1 MERKELDN
9 AIVYIV
15 DDYRARKE
23 VNDDAHE
30 GNRVVIISKEED
42 VLSFYGLI
50 LEQYGQYNVYKVDDY
65 SEVDDE
71 FLNVVS
77 TQDQTRDE
85 AILYVGKPLSQL
97 VSETIDSLTLDD
109 KQKRLMSICKEI
121 LKGSGNDIKTEA
133 ALELANKR
141 FRQAQAEK
149 ENLKAELDSIK
160 TTQQGLMTS
169 SQYVKNTVSLDGLFS
184 KTQVMYIREY
194 TKVPYLHSCIKAYSN
209 YLNQL
214 LKKRAKICIF
224 DNKLFD
230 IKYKTIQKIDSAETF
245 SGNRALYTRAD
256 DPIVCNQIYP
266 IIINELYKN
275 QFELLI
281 IVDRI
286 LNEQD
291 IIKGKNV
298 HKFYATND
306 EEVLDYL
313 EKKDIQD
320 FTYILGTNLSKED
333 NTIKISEIKTKD
345 MSSPQQRMF
354 WYSKLGNL
362 GADKRKI
369 FDIFNEKNEPVIG
382 NGVRR

>member
-1 MERKELDN
+1 MERKQLDN
-9 AIVYIV
+9 AIVYIG
-15 DDYRARKE
+15 DDYKSKKE
-23 VNDDAHE
+23 VNDDVNE
-30 GNRVVIISKEED
+30 GNRVVIISKEDD

-65 SEVDDE
+65 NDVDNE
-71 FLNVVS
+71 FLEAVS
-77 TQDQTRDE
+77 IQDQTKDE

-97 VSETIDSLTLDD
+97 VSETIDSLQLDP

-121 LKGSGNDIKTEA
+121 LKGTGNDIKTEA

-160 TTQQGLMTS
+160 TTQEGLLTS

-194 TKVPYLHSCIKAYSN
+194 TKVPYLQSCIKAYCN

-214 LKKRAKICIF
+214 CKKRAKICIF
-224 DNKLFD
+224 DNKLFN
-230 IKYKTIQKIDSAETF
+230 IKYKNIQKIDSAETF
-245 SGNRALYTRAD
+245 SGNRALYTKAD
-256 DPIVCNQIYP
+256 DLIVCNQIYP

-275 QFELLI
+275 SFDILI
-281 IVDRI
+281 IVDRV

-306 EEVLDYL
+306 EEILDYL

-320 FTYILGTNLSKED
+320 FTYILGNNLKKTD
-333 NTIKISEIKTKD
+333 NTIKIADIKTKD
-345 MSSPQQRMF
+345 LSTPQQRMF
-354 WYSKLGNL
+354 WYSKLGNC
-362 GADKRKI
+362 GEDKRKI
-369 FDIFNEKNEPVIG
+369 FDIFNEKNEPILG